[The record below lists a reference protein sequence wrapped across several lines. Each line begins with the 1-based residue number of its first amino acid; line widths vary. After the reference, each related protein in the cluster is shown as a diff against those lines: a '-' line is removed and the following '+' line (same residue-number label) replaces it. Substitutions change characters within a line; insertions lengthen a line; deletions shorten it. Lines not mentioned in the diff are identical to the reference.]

1 MEGVVI
7 KALLQSPGTGDDW
20 VVEMTGT
27 GVVVTEDAVVT
38 TGVVDVENPINCLL
52 LVSIRLV

>member
-7 KALLQSPGTGDDW
+7 KALLQSPGTRDDW

-38 TGVVDVENPINCLL
+38 IGVVDVKNPIISYLF
-52 LVSIRLV
+52 LVFE